1 MAGPRD
7 VSGKVGPAR
16 VPAQQQ
22 PTEAQTTKAK
32 KKISPQDA
40 ARLAQQAGFQ
50 KSNRK
55 KGRFDLGDSS
65 QAPIPLP
72 EDELD
77 PDAWSQQAL
86 ESAQELLGGAAPQ
99 LEQASAELGEEMGLG
114 QALVENMFMPTEKGL
129 ERLQALKEREPEPEP
144 DLKAV
149 SAGLEKLFGVRTEG
163 ASPHEIALAVGLVVA
178 GQKEGISGAE
188 GELDRAG
195 LLEGVRKVTEK
206 GNQAVGQAQ
215 KMNKGIDEQL
225 NVQRTFMFRR

>member
-1 MAGPRD
+1 
-7 VSGKVGPAR
+7 
-16 VPAQQQ
+16 
-22 PTEAQTTKAK
+22 
-32 KKISPQDA
+32 
-40 ARLAQQAGFQ
+40 
-50 KSNRK
+50 
-55 KGRFDLGDSS
+55 
-65 QAPIPLP
+65 
-72 EDELD
+72 
-77 PDAWSQQAL
+77 
-86 ESAQELLGGAAPQ
+86 
-99 LEQASAELGEEMGLG
+99 MGLG

>member
-1 MAGPRD
+1 M
-7 VSGKVGPAR
+7 
-16 VPAQQQ
+16 
-22 PTEAQTTKAK
+22 
-32 KKISPQDA
+32 
-40 ARLAQQAGFQ
+40 
-50 KSNRK
+50 
-55 KGRFDLGDSS
+55 
-65 QAPIPLP
+65 
-72 EDELD
+72 
-77 PDAWSQQAL
+77 
-86 ESAQELLGGAAPQ
+86 
-99 LEQASAELGEEMGLG
+99 
-114 QALVENMFMPTEKGL
+114 
-129 ERLQALKEREPEPEP
+129 
-144 DLKAV
+144 

>member
-16 VPAQQQ
+16 VSTQQQ
-22 PTEAQTTKAK
+22 PAETQNQQAK
-32 KKISPQDA
+32 KKMSAQDA
-40 ARLAQQAGFQ
+40 ARVAQQAGFHKSTRQ
-50 KSNRK
+50 KK
-55 KGRFDLGDSS
+55 RFDLGDSS

-86 ESAQELLGGAAPQ
+86 ENAQQLLGGAAPQ
-99 LEQASAELGEEMGLG
+99 LEQAGAELGEIGLA
-114 QALVENMFMPTEKGL
+114 QALLENMFVPTEKDLG
-129 ERLQALKEREPEPEP
+129 RLQALKERESEEEP
-144 DLKAV
+144 DLSLV
-149 SAGLEKLFGVRTEG
+149 GAGLAARFGLKTEG

-178 GQKEGISGAE
+178 GQTEGLQGPD
-188 GELDRAG
+188 GDLDRAG

>member
-16 VPAQQQ
+16 VSTQQQ
-22 PTEAQTTKAK
+22 PAETQTQQAK
-32 KKISPQDA
+32 KKMSAQDA
-40 ARLAQQAGFQ
+40 ARIAQQAGFHKSTRQ
-50 KSNRK
+50 KR
-55 KGRFDLGDSS
+55 RFDLGDSS

-86 ESAQELLGGAAPQ
+86 ESAQQLLGGAAPQ
-99 LEQASAELGEEMGLG
+99 LEQAGAELEELGLG
-114 QALVENMFMPTEKGL
+114 QALLENMFVPTEKDL
-129 ERLQALKEREPEPEP
+129 ERLQALRERESQEEP
-144 DLKAV
+144 DLSSV
-149 SAGLEKLFGVRTEG
+149 GAGLAARFGLKTEG

-178 GQKEGISGAE
+178 GQTESLLGAE
-188 GELDRAG
+188 GDLDRAG